1 MKTKLSGLLR
11 GKPVWRAGLGLIAL
25 AVMLLLVPVR
35 VHAAGELSDADAA
48 DVFSQIK
55 QQLSAAFEEM
65 DQETAEE
72 VFSFLKDK
80 LAESDYGS
88 EEGLQSIIKE
98 GKDKFGV
105 EVDKEDARKLVD
117 AMEKL
122 EDMGFSAEY
131 VVDKT
136 ESLYQEYGA
145 GFVDHVDEVV
155 TGAVKNAASNAVNG
169 FFENLKKSVKDFFS
183 NLF

>member
-1 MKTKLSGLLR
+1 MKKKLLALLM
-11 GKPVWRAGLGLIAL
+11 VL
-25 AVMLLLVPVR
+25 AAVFLLVPVSSA
-35 VHAAGELSDADAA
+35 HASGEPSNVDASD
-48 DVFSQIK
+48 VLTQIK

-80 LAESDYGS
+80 LQEEDYAS
-88 EEGLQSIIKE
+88 EEGLQSIIRE

-105 EVDKEDARKLVD
+105 EVNKEDARKLVD

-122 EDMGFSAEY
+122 EDMGFSVEY
-131 VVDKT
+131 MIEKT

-145 GFVDHVDEVV
+145 DFVDHVDEVV
-155 TGAVKNAASNAVNG
+155 TGAVKNAATNAVDS
-169 FFENLKKSVKDFFS
+169 FFGNLKKSVRDFFS

>member
-1 MKTKLSGLLR
+1 MKKKIFTLLM
-11 GKPVWRAGLGLIAL
+11 VL
-25 AVMLLLVPVR
+25 AVMILFVPVSAR
-35 VHAAGELSDADAA
+35 ASGDFSEADAT
-48 DVFSQIK
+48 DVLSQIK
-55 QQLSAAFEEM
+55 QELSTAFEEM

-80 LAESDYGS
+80 LGEGDYGS
-88 EEGLQSIIKE
+88 EEGLQNIIEE

-105 EVDKEDARKLVD
+105 EVNKEDARKLVD

-122 EDMGFSAEY
+122 EGMGFSAEY
-131 VVDKT
+131 VVSKT

-155 TGAVKNAASNAVNG
+155 KGAVKNAASNAVSS
-169 FFENLKKSVKDFFS
+169 FFDNLKKSVKDFFS
-183 NLF
+183 NLLT

>member
-1 MKTKLSGLLR
+1 MKKRIL
-11 GKPVWRAGLGLIAL
+11 AL
-25 AVMLLLVPVR
+25 FMVLTVMILFVPVS
-35 VHAAGELSDADAA
+35 VHASGNLSEVDAT
-48 DVFSQIK
+48 DVLSQIK

-72 VFSFLKDK
+72 VFTFIKDK
-80 LAESDYGS
+80 LGEGDYGS
-88 EEGLQSIIKE
+88 EEGLQGIIEE

-105 EVDKEDARKLVD
+105 EVNKDDARKLVD

-131 VVDKT
+131 VVGKT

-145 GFVDHVDEVV
+145 DFVDHVDEVV
-155 TGAVKNAASNAVNG
+155 TGAVKNAASNAVSS

-183 NLF
+183 NLL